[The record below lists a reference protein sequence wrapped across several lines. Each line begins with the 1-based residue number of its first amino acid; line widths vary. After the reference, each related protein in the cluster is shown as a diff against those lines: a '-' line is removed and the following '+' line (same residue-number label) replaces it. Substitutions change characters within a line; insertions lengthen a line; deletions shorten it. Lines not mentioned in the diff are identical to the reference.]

1 MAKAARSAWVLQ
13 RGQRWF
19 GPGLRDERTEL
30 RLKLVLRDRKTLD
43 LPQIS
48 TRTWSSCHS
57 MYRTYVAALL
67 ISLPEMHA
75 ARLGRER
82 GRLGQLLTSL
92 VPTSLWILAG
102 FSGLAKHKSRYLTKL
117 YSITTN
123 CNYLKYRGICLKEVN
138 VDFFIVIYLI
148 IAYLQKSRF
157 CFSDYL
163 VAKGP
168 VIHRLVG
175 IRLVTALYIR
185 CAATAPGFAF
195 RFCALF

>member
-1 MAKAARSAWVLQ
+1 MA
-13 RGQRWF
+13 G
-19 GPGLRDERTEL
+19 
-30 RLKLVLRDRKTLD
+30 
-43 LPQIS
+43 
-48 TRTWSSCHS
+48 
-57 MYRTYVAALL
+57 
-67 ISLPEMHA
+67 
-75 ARLGRER
+75 ER
-82 GRLGQLLTSL
+82 GERKARKGMVREEGSGTGGDACTEVPPYIVTSL

-138 VDFFIVIYLI
+138 IDFFIVIYLI
-148 IAYLQKSRF
+148 VAYLQKSRF

-175 IRLVTALYIR
+175 IRLVSNTTPLQYKGPN
-185 CAATAPGFAF
+185 AARDFNSHNFSYTQPKASI
-195 RFCALF
+195 